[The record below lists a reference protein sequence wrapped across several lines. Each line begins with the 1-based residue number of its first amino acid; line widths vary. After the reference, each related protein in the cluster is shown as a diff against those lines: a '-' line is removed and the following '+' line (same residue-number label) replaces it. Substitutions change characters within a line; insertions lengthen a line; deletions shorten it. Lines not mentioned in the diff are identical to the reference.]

1 MSDTR
6 IIAVK
11 PTEKYFSLQWLVGTR
26 CNYDCM
32 YCSTAWH
39 DDHSQHHSLD
49 KLKEAWIKI
58 YQQTHHLGLTYKI
71 SFSGGELTTNKN
83 FLPFLA
89 WLRSNYNH
97 CIFKILL
104 TTNGSASFK
113 YYLRMFEFVDNITFS
128 THSEHINEKKFFGM
142 IVDLHQQIDPSKF
155 IEVAIMD
162 EFWNQD
168 RIKAYKKILEDHNIS
183 YSLDEINY
191 SFKTREIPIFQGK
204 LNLEI

>member
-1 MSDTR
+1 
-6 IIAVK
+6 
-11 PTEKYFSLQWLVGTR
+11 
-26 CNYDCM
+26 
-32 YCSTAWH
+32 
-39 DDHSQHHSLD
+39 
-49 KLKEAWIKI
+49 
-58 YQQTHHLGLTYKI
+58 
-71 SFSGGELTTNKN
+71 
-83 FLPFLA
+83 
-89 WLRSNYNH
+89 
-97 CIFKILL
+97 
-104 TTNGSASFK
+104 
-113 YYLRMFEFVDNITFS
+113 MFEFVDNITFS